1 MVDLIF
7 ILLEVQI
14 PVALS
19 VVIGFLASLILIS
32 VAVILWYLKVSR
44 QKNQMIELLKEQNRA
59 TLLVQNELK
68 EAKEKA
74 EESDKLKTFFL
85 ANMSHEIRT
94 PLNAIMGFSSLLQ
107 DPYLSENE
115 RSQFVNLIHDNSNKL
130 LDIMAEIFD
139 IAQIESGI
147 ITMQFEPCQINELL
161 MNLVTQFNIE
171 KSLNSKAHITLRVRR
186 MNKDAAFSIL
196 TDEHK
201 LKQTLINLIE
211 NALKYT
217 EEGSVEIGY
226 TFREDNKVEFYVKDS
241 GVGFNQEKLDIL
253 FQRFRQFDEGHNRT
267 FGGIGLGLTLS
278 KKFVE
283 LLGGEMWAESEPGKG
298 STFYFTLPYKSIKN
312 Q

>member
-1 MVDLIF
+1 MSNLIT
-7 ILLEVQI
+7 IIIIGHV
-14 PVALS
+14 PVAYP
-19 VVIGFLASLILIS
+19 VMIGFLAALILV
-32 VAVILWYLKVSR
+32 VAAVFYWYLKVSG
-44 QKNQMIELLKEQNRA
+44 QKNRMIELLKEQNRE
-59 TLLVQNELK
+59 TLKVQIELK

-74 EESDKLKTFFL
+74 EESDRLKTYFL

-107 DPYLSENE
+107 DPYLSESE
-115 RSQFVNLIHDNSNKL
+115 RNQFVNMIHDNSNRL
-130 LDIMAEIFD
+130 LDIMGEIFD

-147 ITMQFEPCQINELL
+147 ITMQSEACQINELL

-171 KSLNSKAHITLRVRR
+171 KALNGKENITLRIIRE
-186 MNKDAAFSIL
+186 NKNAAFSIV
-196 TDEHK
+196 TDQHK

-226 TFREDNKVEFYVKDS
+226 TQREDDKVEFYVRDT
-241 GVGFNQEKLDIL
+241 GIGFNQEKLDIL
-253 FQRFRQFDEGHNRT
+253 FQRFRQFDEGHSRT

-283 LLGGEMWAESEPGKG
+283 LLGGEMWAESAQGKG
-298 STFYFTLPYKSIKN
+298 STFYFTIPFKPEENK
-312 Q
+312 